1 METFENVVGTLNDL
15 VWSTPSF
22 FPFMVAV
29 LLSFGIF
36 ITLRLG
42 FVQVRKFKHGIL
54 SVMGKFDHPDA
65 VGDVNHFQALT
76 TALSATVGIG
86 NIAGVAIAIHYGGP
100 GALFWMWV
108 TAFFGMAVK
117 YTECTLAVKYRVQ
130 NEDGSVSGGPMYYIE
145 KGLGQNWKWLAVFF
159 AVMAVICSFL
169 TGNAVQ
175 ANTVSDTL
183 YSTFS
188 IPGWVTGLVTATL
201 VGVVI
206 IGGIKRIGNVTAR
219 LMPLMAVIYILGALI
234 ILLINFQ
241 DVIPAFKTIVTN
253 AFNPQAGAYGVV
265 TGAFLTTLVWG
276 IKRGLFSNEAGQGSA
291 PIAHGA
297 AKTKE
302 PVREGVVALLE
313 PFIDT
318 LVVCTMTGLVIV
330 STGVWQQKHD
340 VEFFANSKENTYA
353 VSEIEFIDGEI
364 IKSKFEQDGVL
375 YDQFYLDEGKT
386 TTFNGKI
393 IFKKHPISGVPSDT
407 ISSIVVYPDSSIN
420 TIYTNNTD
428 VAIIT
433 AAPFDFELT
442 ALDIK
447 DGSPVNGNIIRND
460 SETGLFYVDE
470 ANSKTF
476 TGTIELRGGSY
487 TIIDTEGAEV
497 KSLHTQTLENGA
509 PLTAMAFEAGLPFA
523 GGKYIVT
530 ICVIL
535 FGVSTAISWSYYGDR
550 SIQYLA
556 GDKSIMY
563 YKLVYVVMHFVGA
576 ILTLETVWA
585 IGDIALG
592 LMTFPNIIALFAL
605 SGVVATAS
613 KTYFA
618 KMKELESES

>member
-1 METFENVVGTLNDL
+1 METFENIVGTLNDL

-42 FVQVRKFKHGIL
+42 FVQIRHFKHGIL
-54 SVMGKFDHPDA
+54 TVMGKFDHPDA
-65 VGDVNHFQALT
+65 IGDVNHFQALT

-117 YTECTLAVKYRVQ
+117 YTECTLAVKYRIQ
-130 NEDGSVSGGPMYYIE
+130 NSDGSVSGGPMYYIE
-145 KGLGQNWKWLAVFF
+145 KGLGEQWKWLAVFF
-159 AVMAVICSFL
+159 AAMAVICSFL

-175 ANTVSDTL
+175 ANTVADTMKA
-183 YSTFS
+183 TFL
-188 IPGWVTGLVTATL
+188 IPGWITGLATASV
-201 VGVVI
+201 VGFVI
-206 IGGIKRIGNVTAR
+206 VGGIKRIGRVTAS
-219 LMPLMAVIYILGALI
+219 LMPVMAIIYVLGALI
-234 ILLINFQ
+234 ILLLN
-241 DVIPAFKTIVTN
+241 VEKVLPAFGTIIEY
-253 AFNPQAGAYGVV
+253 AFTPKAGAFGI
-265 TGAFLTTLVWG
+265 GSGLFLTTLVWG

-330 STGVWQQKHD
+330 STGVWEQKHPT
-340 VEFFANSKENTYA
+340 VFTTNALEASF
-353 VSEIEFIDGEI
+353 EID
-364 IKSKFEQDGVL
+364 
-375 YDQFYLDEGKT
+375 DES
-386 TTFNGKI
+386 NI
-393 IFKKHPISGVPSDT
+393 LT
-407 ISSIVVYPDSSIN
+407 ISNGV
-420 TIYTNNTD
+420 
-428 VAIIT
+428 
-433 AAPFDFELT
+433 
-442 ALDIK
+442 
-447 DGSPVNGNIIRND
+447 PVNGDILRND
-460 SETGLFYVDE
+460 YSYGEFYTDKDREELFSGQIILLEDGSV
-470 ANSKTF
+470 
-476 TGTIELRGGSY
+476 TI
-487 TIIDTEGAEV
+487 
-497 KSLHTQTLENGA
+497 QTLTGEKLGELQTSIVENGA
-509 PLTAMAFEAGLPFA
+509 PLTALAFEKGLSPLFS

-556 GDKSIMY
+556 GDSSIIY
-563 YKLVYVVMHFVGA
+563 YKMVYLVMHFLGA
-576 ILTLETVWA
+576 ILALETVWA

-605 SGVVATAS
+605 SGVVAKAT
-613 KTYFA
+613 KTYFDSYKA
-618 KMKELESES
+618 NQGTE

>member
-1 METFENVVGTLNDL
+1 METFENIVGTLNDL
-15 VWSTPSF
+15 VWSTPTY

-42 FVQVRKFKHGIL
+42 FVQVRRFKHGIL
-54 SVMGKFDHPDA
+54 SVMGKYDQPDA

-108 TAFFGMAVK
+108 TAFFGMAIK

-145 KGLGQNWKWLAVFF
+145 KGLGENWKWLAVFF
-159 AVMAVICSFL
+159 AAMAVICSFL

-175 ANTVSDTL
+175 ANTVADTL
-183 YSTFS
+183 KSTFL
-188 IPGWVTGLVTATL
+188 IPGWITGLVTASL
-201 VGVVI
+201 VGFVI
-206 IGGIKRIGNVTAR
+206 IGGIKRIGKVTAS
-219 LMPLMAVIYILGALI
+219 LMPVMAIIYVLGALI
-234 ILLINFQ
+234 ILLLNY
-241 DVIPAFKTIVTN
+241 DKVIPAFGTILEY
-253 AFNPQAGAYGVV
+253 AFTPKAGAFGV
-265 TGAFLTTLVWG
+265 GSGLFLTTLVWG

-330 STGVWQQKHD
+330 STGVWDQKHD
-340 VEFFANSKENTYA
+340 LPF
-353 VSEIEFIDGEI
+353 
-364 IKSKFEQDGVL
+364 
-375 YDQFYLDEGKT
+375 T
-386 TTFNGKI
+386 TNALETE
-393 IFKKHPISGVPSDT
+393 
-407 ISSIVVYPDSSIN
+407 IVVDSGTLLTFEAGEPTN
-420 TIYTNNTD
+420 GTI
-428 VAIIT
+428 V
-433 AAPFDFELT
+433 
-442 ALDIK
+442 
-447 DGSPVNGNIIRND
+447 RND
-460 SETGLFYVDE
+460 HDMGVFYVDE
-470 ANSKTF
+470 ARTETF
-476 TGTIELRGGSY
+476 EGTMEVLAEGGV
-487 TIIDTEGAEV
+487 IITHADGSQLET
-497 KSLHTQTLENGA
+497 LHSSIVENGA
-509 PLTAMAFEAGLPFA
+509 PLTAIAFEKGLAPLFG

-556 GDKSIMY
+556 GDKSIIY
-563 YKLVYVVMHFVGA
+563 YKMVYLVMHFIGA
-576 ILTLETVWA
+576 VLALETVWA

-613 KTYFA
+613 KTYFT

>member
-1 METFENVVGTLNDL
+1 METFENIVDTLNDL

-42 FVQVRKFKHGIL
+42 FVQIRYFKDGIL
-54 SVMGKFDHPDA
+54 TVMGKFDHPDA
-65 VGDVNHFQALT
+65 IGDVNHFQALT

-117 YTECTLAVKYRVQ
+117 YTECTLAVKYRIQ
-130 NEDGSVSGGPMYYIE
+130 NSDGSVSGGPMYYIE
-145 KGLGQNWKWLAVFF
+145 KGLGEQWKWLAVFF
-159 AVMAVICSFL
+159 AAMAVICSFL

-175 ANTVSDTL
+175 ANTVADTMKA
-183 YSTFS
+183 TFL
-188 IPGWVTGLVTATL
+188 IPGWITGLATASL
-201 VGVVI
+201 VGFVI
-206 IGGIKRIGNVTAR
+206 VGGIKRIGRVTAS
-219 LMPLMAVIYILGALI
+219 LMPLMAIIYVLGALI
-234 ILLINFQ
+234 ILLLN
-241 DVIPAFKTIVTN
+241 VEKVLPAFGTIIEY
-253 AFNPQAGAYGVV
+253 AFTPKAGAFGI
-265 TGAFLTTLVWG
+265 GSGLFLTTLVWG

-330 STGVWQQKHD
+330 STGVWEQKHPT
-340 VEFFANSKENTYA
+340 VFTTNALETSF
-353 VSEIEFIDGEI
+353 EID
-364 IKSKFEQDGVL
+364 
-375 YDQFYLDEGKT
+375 DEST
-386 TTFNGKI
+386 I
-393 IFKKHPISGVPSDT
+393 LT
-407 ISSIVVYPDSSIN
+407 ISNGV
-420 TIYTNNTD
+420 
-428 VAIIT
+428 
-433 AAPFDFELT
+433 
-442 ALDIK
+442 
-447 DGSPVNGNIIRND
+447 PVNGDILRND
-460 SETGLFYVDE
+460 YSYGELYTDVDREELFSGQIVVLEDG
-470 ANSKTF
+470 SV
-476 TGTIELRGGSY
+476 TI
-487 TIIDTEGAEV
+487 
-497 KSLHTQTLENGA
+497 QTLTGENLGELQTSIVENGA
-509 PLTAMAFEAGLPFA
+509 PLTALAFEKGLSPLFA

-556 GDKSIMY
+556 GDSSIIY
-563 YKLVYVVMHFVGA
+563 YKMVYLVMHFLGA
-576 ILTLETVWA
+576 ILALETVWA

-605 SGVVATAS
+605 SGVVAKAT
-613 KTYFA
+613 KTYFDSYKA
-618 KMKELESES
+618 N

>member
-42 FVQVRKFKHGIL
+42 FVQIRRFRHGIF
-54 SVMGKFDHPDA
+54 SVMGKYDSPDA

-130 NEDGSVSGGPMYYIE
+130 NADGSVSGGPMYYIE
-145 KGLGQNWKWLAVFF
+145 RGLGENWKWLAVFF
-159 AVMAVICSFL
+159 AAMAVICSFL

-175 ANTVSDTL
+175 ANTVADTL
-183 YSTFS
+183 SSTFMV
-188 IPGWVTGLVTATL
+188 PGWITGLVTASI
-201 VGVVI
+201 VGFVI
-206 IGGIKRIGNVTAR
+206 IGGIKRIGRVTAS
-219 LMPLMAVIYILGALI
+219 LMPIMAIIYVLGALT
-234 ILLINFQ
+234 ILLLNY
-241 DVIPAFKTIVTN
+241 DKVIPAFGTILEY
-253 AFNPQAGAYGVV
+253 AFTPKAGAFGV
-265 TGAFLTTLVWG
+265 GSGLFLTTLVWG

-330 STGVWQQKHD
+330 STGVWDMKHD
-340 VEFFANSKENTYA
+340 TLFTTAAIET
-353 VSEIEFIDGEI
+353 EISIDGNSNTLVLRNGEAENGTI
-364 IKSKFEQDGVL
+364 ERNDHGMGV
-375 YDQFYLDEGKT
+375 FYLDEERT
-386 TTFNGKI
+386 QPFN
-393 IFKKHPISGVPSDT
+393 
-407 ISSIVVYPDSSIN
+407 
-420 TIYTNNTD
+420 
-428 VAIIT
+428 
-433 AAPFDFELT
+433 
-442 ALDIK
+442 
-447 DGSPVNGNIIRND
+447 
-460 SETGLFYVDE
+460 
-470 ANSKTF
+470 
-476 TGTIELRGGSY
+476 GTIEVVDGGV
-487 TIIDTEGAEV
+487 IITSENGIELDE
-497 KSLHTQTLENGA
+497 LHTSIVENGA
-509 PLTAMAFEAGLPFA
+509 PLTALAFENGLAPIFP

-556 GDKSIMY
+556 GDKSIIY
-563 YKLVYVVMHFVGA
+563 YKMVYLVMHFIGA
-576 ILTLETVWA
+576 VLALETVWA

-618 KMKELESES
+618 KMEEQGIK

>member
-1 METFENVVGTLNDL
+1 MEMFENAVSWLNDL
-15 VWSTPSF
+15 VWSTPSQ
-22 FPFMVAV
+22 FPIMVAV
-29 LLSFGIF
+29 LLGFGIF

-42 FVQVRKFKHGIL
+42 FVQLRKFKHGVQ

-65 VGDVNHFQALT
+65 EGDVNHFQALT

-108 TAFFGMAVK
+108 TAFFGMAIK
-117 YTECTLAVKYRVQ
+117 YTECTLAVKYRVT
-130 NEDGSVSGGPMYYIE
+130 NSDGSVSGGPMYYIE
-145 KGLGQNWKWLAVFF
+145 KGLGANWKWLAVFF

-175 ANTVSDTL
+175 ANTVSDTM
-183 YSTFS
+183 YSTFM
-188 IPGWVTGLVTATL
+188 IPGWITGLVTATI
-201 VGVVI
+201 VGIVI

-234 ILLINFQ
+234 ILLLNFQ
-241 DVIPAFKTIVTN
+241 GVIPAFGTIISN
-253 AFNPQAGAYGVV
+253 AFTPEAGAFGVV

-330 STGVWQQKHD
+330 TTGVWQQRHD
-340 VEFFANSKENTYA
+340 MAFDPLSKENTYEFA
-353 VSEIEFIDGEI
+353 EGTNILTIEDGLPIDGA
-364 IKSKFEQDGVL
+364 V
-375 YDQFYLDEGKT
+375 
-386 TTFNGKI
+386 
-393 IFKKHPISGVPSDT
+393 
-407 ISSIVVYPDSSIN
+407 
-420 TIYTNNTD
+420 
-428 VAIIT
+428 
-433 AAPFDFELT
+433 
-442 ALDIK
+442 
-447 DGSPVNGNIIRND
+447 IRND
-460 SETGLFYVDE
+460 AETGLFYLDE
-470 ANSKTF
+470 ENTMAF
-476 TGTIELRGGSY
+476 TGTIQYDGVTATITKADGEQVDVLY
-487 TIIDTEGAEV
+487 TDIV
-497 KSLHTQTLENGA
+497 ENGA
-509 PLTAMAFEAGLPFA
+509 PLTSIAFEKGLAPLFP

-530 ICVIL
+530 ICVLL
-535 FGVSTAISWSYYGDR
+535 FGISTAISWSYYGDR

-556 GDKSIMY
+556 GDKSILY
-563 YKLVYVVMHFVGA
+563 YKFVYVVMHFIGA

-605 SGVVATAS
+605 SGVVAKAS
-613 KTYFA
+613 TTYFK
-618 KMKELESES
+618 KMEDWKPHS

>member
-1 METFENVVGTLNDL
+1 METFEIIVDTLNDL

-42 FVQVRKFKHGIL
+42 FVQIRYFKHGIL
-54 SVMGKFDHPDA
+54 TVMGKFDHPDA
-65 VGDVNHFQALT
+65 IGDVNHFQALT

-117 YTECTLAVKYRVQ
+117 YTECTLAVKYRIQ
-130 NEDGSVSGGPMYYIE
+130 NSDGSVSGGPMYYIE
-145 KGLGQNWKWLAVFF
+145 KGLGEQWKWLAVFF
-159 AVMAVICSFL
+159 AAMAVICSFL

-175 ANTVSDTL
+175 ANTVADTMKA
-183 YSTFS
+183 TFL
-188 IPGWVTGLVTATL
+188 IPGWITGLATASL
-201 VGVVI
+201 VGFVI
-206 IGGIKRIGNVTAR
+206 VGGIKRIGRVTAS
-219 LMPLMAVIYILGALI
+219 LMPLMAIIYVLGALI
-234 ILLINFQ
+234 ILLLNIEK
-241 DVIPAFKTIVTN
+241 VIPAFRTIIEY
-253 AFNPQAGAYGVV
+253 AFIPKAGAFGI
-265 TGAFLTTLVWG
+265 GSGLFLTTLVWG

-330 STGVWQQKHD
+330 STGVWEQKHPT
-340 VEFFANSKENTYA
+340 VFTTNALETSF
-353 VSEIEFIDGEI
+353 EID
-364 IKSKFEQDGVL
+364 
-375 YDQFYLDEGKT
+375 DEST
-386 TTFNGKI
+386 I
-393 IFKKHPISGVPSDT
+393 LT
-407 ISSIVVYPDSSIN
+407 ISN
-420 TIYTNNTD
+420 G
-428 VAIIT
+428 
-433 AAPFDFELT
+433 L
-442 ALDIK
+442 
-447 DGSPVNGNIIRND
+447 PVNGDILRND
-460 SETGLFYVDE
+460 YSYGELYTDIDRKELFSGQIVVLEDG
-470 ANSKTF
+470 SV
-476 TGTIELRGGSY
+476 TI
-487 TIIDTEGAEV
+487 
-497 KSLHTQTLENGA
+497 QTLTGENLGELQTSIVENGA
-509 PLTAMAFEAGLPFA
+509 PLTALAFEKGLSPLFA

-556 GDKSIMY
+556 GDSSIIY
-563 YKLVYVVMHFVGA
+563 YKMVYLVMHFLGA
-576 ILTLETVWA
+576 ILALETVWA

-605 SGVVATAS
+605 SGVVAKAT
-613 KTYFA
+613 KTYFDSYKA
-618 KMKELESES
+618 N

>member
-1 METFENVVGTLNDL
+1 METFENIVNTLNDL

-42 FVQVRKFKHGIL
+42 FVQIRYFKDGIL
-54 SVMGKFDHPDA
+54 TVMGKFDHPDA
-65 VGDVNHFQALT
+65 IGDVNHFQALT

-117 YTECTLAVKYRVQ
+117 YTECTLAVKYRIQ
-130 NEDGSVSGGPMYYIE
+130 NSDGSVSGGPMYYIE
-145 KGLGQNWKWLAVFF
+145 KGLGEQWKWLAVFF
-159 AVMAVICSFL
+159 AAMAVICSFL

-175 ANTVSDTL
+175 ANTVADTMKA
-183 YSTFS
+183 TFL
-188 IPGWVTGLVTATL
+188 IPGWITGLATASL
-201 VGVVI
+201 VGFVI
-206 IGGIKRIGNVTAR
+206 VGGIKRIGRVTAS
-219 LMPLMAVIYILGALI
+219 LMPLMAIIYVLGALI
-234 ILLINFQ
+234 ILLLN
-241 DVIPAFKTIVTN
+241 VEKVLPAFGTIIEY
-253 AFNPQAGAYGVV
+253 AFTPKAGAFGI
-265 TGAFLTTLVWG
+265 GSGLFLTTLVWG

-330 STGVWQQKHD
+330 STGVWEQKHPT
-340 VEFFANSKENTYA
+340 VFTTNALETSF
-353 VSEIEFIDGEI
+353 EID
-364 IKSKFEQDGVL
+364 
-375 YDQFYLDEGKT
+375 DEST
-386 TTFNGKI
+386 I
-393 IFKKHPISGVPSDT
+393 LT
-407 ISSIVVYPDSSIN
+407 ISNGV
-420 TIYTNNTD
+420 
-428 VAIIT
+428 
-433 AAPFDFELT
+433 
-442 ALDIK
+442 
-447 DGSPVNGNIIRND
+447 PVNGDILRND
-460 SETGLFYVDE
+460 YSYGELYTDVDREELFSGQIVVLEDG
-470 ANSKTF
+470 SV
-476 TGTIELRGGSY
+476 TI
-487 TIIDTEGAEV
+487 
-497 KSLHTQTLENGA
+497 QTLTGENLGELQTSIVENGA
-509 PLTAMAFEAGLPFA
+509 PLTALAFEKGLSPLFA

-556 GDKSIMY
+556 GDSSIIY
-563 YKLVYVVMHFVGA
+563 YKMVYLVMHFLGA
-576 ILTLETVWA
+576 ILALETVWA

-605 SGVVATAS
+605 SGVVAKAT
-613 KTYFA
+613 KTYFDSYKA
-618 KMKELESES
+618 N

>member
-1 METFENVVGTLNDL
+1 METFEIIVDTLNDL

-36 ITLRLG
+36 ITLRFG
-42 FVQVRKFKHGIL
+42 FVQIRYFKHGI
-54 SVMGKFDHPDA
+54 STVMGKFDHPDA
-65 VGDVNHFQALT
+65 IGDVNHFQALT

-117 YTECTLAVKYRVQ
+117 YTECTLAVKYRIQ
-130 NEDGSVSGGPMYYIE
+130 NSDGSVSGGPMYYIE
-145 KGLGQNWKWLAVFF
+145 KGLGEQWKWLAVFF
-159 AVMAVICSFL
+159 AAMAVICSFL

-175 ANTVSDTL
+175 ANTVADTMKA
-183 YSTFS
+183 TFL
-188 IPGWVTGLVTATL
+188 IPGWITGLATASL
-201 VGVVI
+201 VGFVLV
-206 IGGIKRIGNVTAR
+206 GGIKRIGRVTAS
-219 LMPLMAVIYILGALI
+219 LMPLMAIIYVLGALI
-234 ILLINFQ
+234 ILLLNIEK
-241 DVIPAFKTIVTN
+241 VIPAFRTIIEY
-253 AFNPQAGAYGVV
+253 AFIPKAGAFGI
-265 TGAFLTTLVWG
+265 GSGLFLTTLVWG

-330 STGVWQQKHD
+330 STGVWEQKHPT
-340 VEFFANSKENTYA
+340 VFTTNALETSF
-353 VSEIEFIDGEI
+353 EIE
-364 IKSKFEQDGVL
+364 
-375 YDQFYLDEGKT
+375 DEST
-386 TTFNGKI
+386 I
-393 IFKKHPISGVPSDT
+393 LT
-407 ISSIVVYPDSSIN
+407 ISN
-420 TIYTNNTD
+420 G
-428 VAIIT
+428 
-433 AAPFDFELT
+433 L
-442 ALDIK
+442 
-447 DGSPVNGNIIRND
+447 PVNGDILRND
-460 SETGLFYVDE
+460 YSYGELYTDIDRKELFSGQIVVLEDG
-470 ANSKTF
+470 SV
-476 TGTIELRGGSY
+476 TI
-487 TIIDTEGAEV
+487 
-497 KSLHTQTLENGA
+497 QTLTGENLGELQTSIVENGA
-509 PLTAMAFEAGLPFA
+509 PLTALAFEKGLSPLFA

-556 GDKSIMY
+556 GDSSIIY
-563 YKLVYVVMHFVGA
+563 YKMVYLVMHFLGA
-576 ILTLETVWA
+576 ILALETVWA

-605 SGVVATAS
+605 SGVVAKAT
-613 KTYFA
+613 KTYFDSYKA
-618 KMKELESES
+618 N